1 MKKKEWKQL
10 ERYTTAAA
18 LIAKLIK
25 QGELELDDLLM
36 LGDASGGSMFVVD
49 RRPPAEPLKVVAYLI
64 IHWED
69 LIEAFGIGPHVSGRE
84 FLNAAGIFGPA
95 PALELVCSDDEKE
108 EA

>member
-1 MKKKEWKQL
+1 
-10 ERYTTAAA
+10 
-18 LIAKLIK
+18 
-25 QGELELDDLLM
+25 
-36 LGDASGGSMFVVD
+36 
-49 RRPPAEPLKVVAYLI
+49 VAYLI